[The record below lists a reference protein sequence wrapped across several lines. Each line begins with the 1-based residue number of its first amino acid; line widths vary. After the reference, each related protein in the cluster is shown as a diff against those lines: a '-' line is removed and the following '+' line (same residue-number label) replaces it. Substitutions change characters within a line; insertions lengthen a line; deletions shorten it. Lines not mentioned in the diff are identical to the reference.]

1 MKILLKKL
9 NSLQCE
15 YTIIREDSSTEQIIL
30 DSKTYFAHDVCHYV
44 VEKHLGYT
52 KGFWGM
58 LAQGYSFKELLGKE
72 NSLTE
77 ELRFIEK
84 IVGPIQ
90 AVYSG
95 YFPKKELG
103 IHIEH
108 LDFEVNSSVLENCLI
123 EIDLILKKWEKLSFG
138 QLLELEWK

>member
-1 MKILLKKL
+1 MRIQIKKL
-9 NSLQCE
+9 NKIESE
-15 YTIIREDSSTEQIIL
+15 YTITRNDNSVEKIVL
-30 DSKTYFAHDVCHYV
+30 DTKTYFIHDICHFV
-44 VEKHLGYT
+44 VEKNLGYT

-72 NSLTE
+72 NALTE

-95 YFPKKELG
+95 YYPKENLN
-103 IHIEH
+103 IHIAH
-108 LDFEVNSSVLENCLI
+108 LNFEVSSTVLENS
-123 EIDLILKKWEKLSFG
+123 LKDIKTISEKWEKLIFG
-138 QLLELEWK
+138 ESLELQW